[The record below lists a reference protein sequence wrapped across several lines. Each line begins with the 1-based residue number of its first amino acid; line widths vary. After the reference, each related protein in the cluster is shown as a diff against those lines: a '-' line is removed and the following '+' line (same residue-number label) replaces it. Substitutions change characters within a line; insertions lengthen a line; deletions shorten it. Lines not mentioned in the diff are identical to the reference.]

1 MQAPRMTARRLLRS
15 CGVVSAAFLLAAARA
30 DTLRDLFSH
39 PPDDAAPGVYWYF
52 MDGNQTREGMTADLE
67 AMHRAGLR
75 KALFLEVNIGVPKG
89 PVEFMTPEWQD
100 NFAHAVREADRLGI
114 RIVLGTGPG
123 WAGAGGPW
131 ITPERSMQLLR
142 SSAVEVEGPAPFTAK
157 LPVPPPRKPSAFAG
171 LSPALAKIRDAW
183 HRDVCVL
190 AFPSTEPG
198 APIDNLDLKSLAE
211 TQPYSSWK
219 QVPRFIPDAKDV
231 AETVPPIDPGKILD
245 LTDKLRPDGS
255 LDWQVPPGRWTVMR
269 FAARNNSVTTRPAP
283 ERGHGFET
291 DRFDPEAFAF
301 HFQQFHQPLLDKI
314 GPRRPGRGLVAL
326 HLDSWESSSQNWS
339 AGFRAEFRKRRGY
352 DPQPYFPAVAG
363 RVVGSRAVTE
373 RFLWDLRKTSAELV
387 LENHAGAIRDHCHR
401 NQLEYTAEFYDM
413 NPAGDLDLGATADIP
428 QCEFWT
434 DKVDTEYSCI
444 EAASIAN
451 TMGRKVVRAE
461 AFTSP
466 PGRGFRD
473 APPDLKNQTDWA
485 FAIGVNDFMFH
496 TWQHQPLGVDGPKP
510 GMAMGPYGLH
520 WHCNQ
525 TFWPMVGA
533 YHEYL
538 ARCGAVLRQGEAVQ
552 DILYLTPEGAPHIFL
567 PPEDALIGQGRLRD
581 KHGHGFDAVSPSIL
595 LERAVVEDGCI
606 RFPGG
611 SSYRVLVLPLVETMT
626 PGLLSGINRLIH
638 AGATVIGTPPSR
650 SPSLAGYPD
659 CDKAVAAL
667 AQELWGGDSSSAGI
681 KNLRIGKGRLLC
693 GGDMTKPASKDLLYP
708 SYASTAAWLV
718 REKIPPVF
726 SSEGPLRHHARRT
739 ADHDV
744 FFVSNRSGSVV
755 DTEAVFRTDGSHP
768 EAWDT
773 VSTASHTLPVLR
785 RENGTVTLPVHLDAW
800 QSVLIVFDR
809 SAKPEAPSDRKAVA
823 GGDVLS
829 IGDRGWEVRFDP
841 ALGGPSAP
849 LTWERLV
856 AWNEQPE
863 PALRYYSGEAVYK
876 TSFELPVSQT
886 PSVAS
891 IDLGVV
897 HKMARVKLN
906 GTDLGI
912 AWTPPCRLDTRGALR
927 QGRNEIEITVVNT
940 WVNRLIGDQ
949 QPADK
954 AARTLQWTNGLLGG
968 KPYPAGRYTF
978 STVNDYKADSP
989 LQESG
994 LIGPVRLL
1002 VPKTP

>member
-1 MQAPRMTARRLLRS
+1 MKARSLSTFLALF
-15 CGVVSAAFLLAAARA
+15 VAAFTRA
-30 DTLRDLFSH
+30 DTLRDSFLN
-39 PPDDAAPGVYWYF
+39 PPDSVRPGVYWYF

-89 PVEFMTPEWQD
+89 PVEFMTDEWKD
-100 NFAHAVREADRLGI
+100 NFVHAMHEADRLGI
-114 RIVLGTGPG
+114 GIILGTGPG

-131 ITPERSMQLLR
+131 ITPERSMQHLR
-142 SSAVEVEGPAPFTAK
+142 SSAVDVEGPGPFTAK
-157 LPVPPPRKPSAFAG
+157 LPVPAPRKPAAFAG
-171 LSPALAKIRDAW
+171 LSPELAKVRDAW
-183 HRDVCVL
+183 HQDVCVL
-190 AFPSTEPG
+190 AFPQTAPAEPTG
-198 APIDNLDLKSLAE
+198 DLDLKSLAE

-219 QVPRFIPDAKDV
+219 QVPRFIRDKTEQ
-231 AETVPPIDPGKILD
+231 AEPGTAAAIDPAKILD

-291 DRFDPEAFAF
+291 DRFDPKGFVDQFEQ
-301 HFQQFHQPLLDKI
+301 FQKPLLEKI
-314 GPRRPGRGLVAL
+314 GPRRPGRGLTAL

-339 AGFRAEFRKRRGY
+339 AGFREEFRKRRGY
-352 DPQPYFPAVAG
+352 DPQPYFPAYSG
-363 RVVGSRAVTE
+363 RVVGSRAITE

-387 LENHAGAIRDHCHR
+387 LEHHARAIREVSHR
-401 NQLEYTAEFYDM
+401 NGLAYTAEFYDM

-434 DKVDTEYSCI
+434 DKVDTEYSCV
-444 EAASIAN
+444 EAAAIAN

-473 APPDLKNQTDWA
+473 SPPDLKNQTDWA
-485 FAIGVNDFMFH
+485 LAMGVNEFIFH
-496 TWQHQPLGVDGPKP
+496 TWQHQPLGVDAPKP

-520 WHCNQ
+520 WHRNQ

-533 YHEYL
+533 YHDYL
-538 ARCGAVLRQGEAVQ
+538 ARCGAALQQGEAVQ

-595 LERAVVEDGCI
+595 LERAVVENGLI

-611 SSYRVLVLPLVETMT
+611 SAYRVLVLPLVETMT
-626 PGLLSGINRLIH
+626 PELLTGITRLIRS
-638 AGATVIGTPPSR
+638 GATVIGTPPTR

-659 CDKAVAAL
+659 CDKTVAAL
-667 AQELWGGDSSSAGI
+667 AKGLWRENPSDAGI
-681 KNLRIGKGRLLC
+681 KDLRIGQGRLLC
-693 GGDMTKPASKDLLYP
+693 GEDLTQSGSKDLLYP
-708 SYASTAAWLV
+708 SYASTSAWLV
-718 REKIPPVF
+718 RENVPPVF
-726 SSEGPLRHHARRT
+726 SSAGPLRHHARRT
-739 ADHDV
+739 AEQDV
-744 FFVSNRSGSVV
+744 FFVSNRTGTAV

-773 VSTASHTLPVLR
+773 VSTTSHTLPELR
-785 RENGTVTLPVHLDAW
+785 RENGTVTLPVRLDAW
-800 QSVLIVFDR
+800 QSALIVFDR
-809 SAKPEAPSDRKAVA
+809 SAKPEAKPVSENAAKEDA
-823 GGDVLS
+823 LS
-829 IGDRGWEVRFDP
+829 IGDQGWEVRFDP

-849 LTWERLV
+849 LKWDKLI

-863 PALRYYSGEAVYK
+863 PAVRYYSGEAVYR
-876 TSFELPVSQT
+876 TSFEFSVSQK

-912 AWTPPCRLDTRGALR
+912 TWTPPYRLDARGALR

-954 AARTLQWTNGLLGG
+954 AVRTLQWKNGLLGG

-978 STVNDYKADSP
+978 STVSNYKADSP

-994 LIGPVRLL
+994 LLGPVRLH
-1002 VPKTP
+1002 VMKPGEGGSR